1 MASLEG
7 GLANLMLLV
16 MMGPAQRV
24 YPVVAGL
31 DPSATVR
38 AAANMR
44 WVTLADAAADDSAE
58 LRADPLQVLGATDA
72 DVLGEHPRIGTSR
85 RQRPAPNSAPKR

>member
-1 MASLEG
+1 
-7 GLANLMLLV
+7 
-16 MMGPAQRV
+16 
-24 YPVVAGL
+24 
-31 DPSATVR
+31 
-38 AAANMR
+38 MR